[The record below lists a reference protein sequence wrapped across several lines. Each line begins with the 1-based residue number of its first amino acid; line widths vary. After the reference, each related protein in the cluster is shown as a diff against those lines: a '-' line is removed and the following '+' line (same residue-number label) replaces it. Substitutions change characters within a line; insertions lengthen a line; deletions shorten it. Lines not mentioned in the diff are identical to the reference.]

1 MVDFKLLS
9 EFIAANGLQTLEII
23 AVGWFAFTRVWPFF
37 AQQTQRWMEL
47 QQKRVDT
54 SAERDE
60 RMITALE
67 RNTAAIQALDQL
79 IGAQH
84 DEILRRLDLLGGRD
98 PNAK

>member
-1 MVDFKLLS
+1 MDLKSLS
-9 EFIAANGLQTLEII
+9 EFIASNGLQTLEII
-23 AVGWFAFTRVWPFF
+23 AAGWFAFTRVWPFF
-37 AQQTQRWMEL
+37 TQQIQRWMEL

-84 DEILRRLDLLGGRD
+84 DEILRRLDLLGVRD
-98 PNAK
+98 PNAE